1 MKKYETIELVCK
13 AETEESVRK
22 RIATTG
28 VRGLSLEIAQEKGL
42 FKRISLMLSAMELT
56 FAAGKK
62 IFKNVDE
69 MLDEMGIRKKDMAK
83 ACNEY
88 EKAARKFF
96 GFWKEFSANNYSE
109 IDKQDDEYELYKNI
123 MRWAMLPVDWN
134 LGEEQFV
141 RESDVESSIVIDDKE
156 DESILRLSKSIASEE
171 VISCEESW
179 CVTRY
184 DVETKKQECVYS
196 DMDKASA
203 LMTAKRLSD
212 DDKESIYAASQV
224 LDVKKRE
231 TIVTPAKA
239 FKANETIGKVSNRIK
254 M

>member
-13 AETEESVRK
+13 AEIEESVRK

-28 VRGLSLEIAQEKGL
+28 VRGLSLEKAQELGL

-56 FAAGKK
+56 FAAGRK

-69 MLDEMGIRKKDMAK
+69 MLEELGVRKKDMAK

-88 EKAARKFF
+88 EKAVHKFL
-96 GFWKEFSANNYSE
+96 GFWKEFAAKNYSQ
-109 IDKQDDEYELYKNI
+109 IDKQDDEYELYRNI
-123 MRWAMLPVDWN
+123 MRWAMLPVDWS
-134 LGEEQFV
+134 LGEEQLV
-141 RESDVESSIVIDDKE
+141 RESDVDSSIVIDDE
-156 DESILRLSKSIASEE
+156 ESESILRLSKSVAGEE
-171 VISCEESW
+171 VISYKESW

-184 DVETKKQECVYS
+184 DVETKKQECVYF

-224 LDVKKRE
+224 LDVTKRE
-231 TIVTPAKA
+231 AIVTPAKA
-239 FKANETIGKVSNRIK
+239 FKANETVGKVSNKIK

>member
-13 AETEESVRK
+13 AEIEESVRK

-56 FAAGKK
+56 FVAGKK
-62 IFKNVDE
+62 IFKNVDK
-69 MLDEMGIRKKDMAK
+69 MLGELGVRKKDMAK

-88 EKAARKFF
+88 EKAVNKFL
-96 GFWKEFSANNYSE
+96 GFWKEFASKNYSD
-109 IDKQDDEYELYKNI
+109 IDKQDDEYELYRNI

-134 LGEEQFV
+134 LGDEQLV
-141 RESDVESSIVIDDKE
+141 RESDVESSIVIDDE
-156 DESILRLSKSIASEE
+156 ENESILRLSKSIASEE

-179 CVTRY
+179 CVTKY
-184 DVETKKQECVYS
+184 DVETKKQVCVYS
-196 DMDKASA
+196 GMDKASA
-203 LMTAKRLSD
+203 IMSAKRLSD

-224 LDVKKRE
+224 LDVTKRE

-239 FKANETIGKVSNRIK
+239 FKANETVGKVSNKIK

>member
-13 AETEESVRK
+13 AEIEESVRK

-28 VRGLSLEIAQEKGL
+28 VRGLSLERAQELGL
-42 FKRISLMLSAMELT
+42 FKRVSLLLSAMELT
-56 FAAGKK
+56 FAAGGK
-62 IFKNVDE
+62 IFKNVDT
-69 MLDEMGIRKKDMAK
+69 MLEDLGVRKKDMAK
-83 ACNEY
+83 ACNEF
-88 EKAARKFF
+88 EKSVHKFL
-96 GFWKEFSANNYSE
+96 GFWKEFAAKNYSQM
-109 IDKQDDEYELYKNI
+109 DKQDDEYDLYRNI

-134 LGEEQFV
+134 LGEEQLV
-141 RESDVESSIVIDDKE
+141 RESGVESSIIIDDE
-156 DESILRLSKSIASEE
+156 ENESILRLSKSIASEE

-179 CVTRY
+179 CVTKY
-184 DVETKKQECVYS
+184 DIETKKQECVYS

-224 LDVKKRE
+224 LDVTKRE
-231 TIVTPAKA
+231 TIVTPVKA
-239 FKANETIGKVSNRIK
+239 FKANETVGKVSNKIK

>member
-13 AETEESVRK
+13 AEIEESVRK

-28 VRGLSLEIAQEKGL
+28 VRGLSLEAAQEKGL

-56 FAAGKK
+56 FEAGKK
-62 IFKNVDE
+62 IFKNVDN
-69 MLDEMGIRKKDMAK
+69 MLDELGIRKKDMSR
-83 ACNEY
+83 ACNDY
-88 EKAARKFF
+88 EKSINKFL
-96 GFWKEFSANNYSE
+96 GFWNEFAAKEYSE

-134 LGEEQFV
+134 LGDEQLI
-141 RESDVESSIVIDDKE
+141 RESNIESSIVIDNE
-156 DESILRLSKSIASEE
+156 ENESILRLSKSIASEE

-179 CVTRY
+179 CVTKY
-184 DVETKKQECVYS
+184 DIETKKQVCVYS

-224 LDVKKRE
+224 LDVTKRE

-239 FKANETIGKVSNRIK
+239 FKANETVGKVSNKIK

>member
-13 AETEESVRK
+13 AEIEESVRK
-22 RIATTG
+22 RIAATG
-28 VRGLSLEIAQEKGL
+28 MRGLSFENAQKLGV
-42 FKRISLMLSAMELT
+42 FKRISLLLSAMELT
-56 FAAGKK
+56 FEAGSK
-62 IFKNVDE
+62 IFKNVDS
-69 MLDEMGIRKKDMAK
+69 MLDELGLRKKDMAK
-83 ACNEY
+83 ACNDY
-88 EKAARKFF
+88 EKSIRKFL
-96 GFWKEFSANNYSE
+96 GFWTEFAAKDYSHV
-109 IDKQDDEYELYKNI
+109 DKQDDEYELYRNI

-134 LGEEQFV
+134 LADEQIV
-141 RESDVESSIVIDDKE
+141 RETDVESSIVIDDKE
-156 DESILRLSKSIASEE
+156 NDSILRLSKSVASEE

-184 DVETKKQECVYS
+184 DIETKKQECVYS

-224 LDVKKRE
+224 LDVTKRE

-239 FKANETIGKVSNRIK
+239 FKANETVGKVSNKIK

>member
-1 MKKYETIELVCK
+1 MKKYDTIELVCK
-13 AETEESVRK
+13 AEIEESVRK

-28 VRGLSLEIAQEKGL
+28 VRGLSLERAQELGL
-42 FKRISLMLSAMELT
+42 FKRVSLLLSAMELT

-88 EKAARKFF
+88 EKAVHKFL
-96 GFWKEFSANNYSE
+96 GFWKEFAAKNYSV

-123 MRWAMLPVDWN
+123 MRWAMLPVDWK
-134 LGEEQFV
+134 LGEEQLV
-141 RESDVESSIVIDDKE
+141 RESNIESSIVIDDE
-156 DESILRLSKSIASEE
+156 ENESILRLSKSIASED

-179 CVTRY
+179 CVTKY
-184 DVETKKQECVYS
+184 DIETKKQVCMYS

-224 LDVKKRE
+224 LDVTKRE

-239 FKANETIGKVSNRIK
+239 FKANATIGKISNKIK